1 MPMVVF
7 FEKDTFGITLS
18 RKKSK
23 DMIVEHEDKETTIA
37 KSILSLFNSYFG
49 IKHAK
54 RRQPS
59 HHNHLFVSSGGGL
72 QPHTPTRTTDAY
84 ITPQTV
90 TAPIT
95 IIDDRHDDPQDWA
108 YLSKSESTISSVG
121 SSWSSVHS
129 NSANHHHH
137 RASISS
143 ITLSEILCD
152 HYVQT
157 HSLDPSNPEPVPLET
172 YRVFEASRRNSA
184 LSHHSNSSDSLT
196 SPNEDD
202 DDDDDDS
209 WFIWDNL
216 QKTREWIQVVDE
228 ELFLPKEKVTT
239 EVTIAVQP
247 KSRGIRANSAHLR
260 MIVAEVNMMRAN
272 KIVCPLRARGSLS
285 ARTDTFTSNTPS
297 PLST

>member
-1 MPMVVF
+1 MA
-7 FEKDTFGITLS
+7 FE
-18 RKKSK
+18 
-23 DMIVEHEDKETTIA
+23 HQDKESTIA
-37 KSILSLFNSYFG
+37 KSILSLFNSYLG
-49 IKHAK
+49 IKHPK
-54 RRQPS
+54 KTQPN
-59 HHNHLFVSSGGGL
+59 HHKNLFVSSGGGL

-129 NSANHHHH
+129 NTANHHH

-152 HYVQT
+152 HYIQT
-157 HSLDPSNPEPVPLET
+157 HSSNPSNQEPVPLET
-172 YRVFEASRRNSA
+172 YKVFEASRRNSA

-202 DDDDDDS
+202 DDES

-272 KIVCPLRARGSLS
+272 KIVCPLRPRSSLPARL
-285 ARTDTFTSNTPS
+285 DTFAFNTPS

>member
-1 MPMVVF
+1 MVV
-7 FEKDTFGITLS
+7 K
-18 RKKSK
+18 
-23 DMIVEHEDKETTIA
+23 HQAKESTIA
-37 KSILSLFNSYFG
+37 ESILSLFNSYLG

-54 RRQPS
+54 MRQPN
-59 HHNHLFVSSGGGL
+59 HHKNLFVSSGGGL
-72 QPHTPTRTTDAY
+72 RPHTPTRTTDAY

-108 YLSKSESTISSVG
+108 YLSKSESTISSAG
-121 SSWSSVHS
+121 SSWSSMHS
-129 NSANHHHH
+129 NSVNRHHQ
-137 RASISS
+137 ASISS

-157 HSLDPSNPEPVPLET
+157 HSSNPLNQEPVPLET

-184 LSHHSNSSDSLT
+184 SSHHSNSSDSLT

-202 DDDDDDS
+202 DDDDDES
-209 WFIWDNL
+209 WFIWDSL
-216 QKTREWIQVVDE
+216 QKTKEWIQVVDE

-272 KIVCPLRARGSLS
+272 KIVCPLRARGSLP
-285 ARTDTFTSNTPS
+285 ARLDAFTYNTPS
-297 PLST
+297 PLSD

>member
-1 MPMVVF
+1 M
-7 FEKDTFGITLS
+7 L
-18 RKKSK
+18 
-23 DMIVEHEDKETTIA
+23 VEHNDKESISLA
-37 KSILSLFNSYFG
+37 KSILSLFNSYLG
-49 IKHAK
+49 IKQQVKK
-54 RRQPS
+54 RQRS
-59 HHNHLFVSSGGGL
+59 NHHSNLFVRSGGGL
-72 QPHTPTRTTDAY
+72 QPHTPTRTTEAY

-108 YLSKSESTISSVG
+108 YLSQSESTISSVG

-129 NSANHHHH
+129 NPAKSHPHHHHH

-143 ITLSEILCD
+143 MTLSEILCD

-157 HSLDPSNPEPVPLET
+157 HSSNPSNQEPVPLET

-184 LSHHSNSSDSLT
+184 LSHHSNSSDNCLT

-202 DDDDDDS
+202 DDDDES

-247 KSRGIRANSAHLR
+247 KSRGTRANSAHLR
-260 MIVAEVNMMRAN
+260 MIVAEVNMMRAK
-272 KIVCPLRARGSLS
+272 KIVCPLRARGSLP
-285 ARTDTFTSNTPS
+285 ARLDSFTLNTPS

>member
-1 MPMVVF
+1 
-7 FEKDTFGITLS
+7 
-18 RKKSK
+18 
-23 DMIVEHEDKETTIA
+23 MIVENADKESTIA
-37 KSILSLFNSYFG
+37 ESILSLFSSYFG
-49 IKHAK
+49 IKQPK
-54 RRQPS
+54 RRHS
-59 HHNHLFVSSGGGL
+59 NHHKNLFVSSGGGL

-95 IIDDRHDDPQDWA
+95 IIDDRHDHPEDWA
-108 YLSKSESTISSVG
+108 YLSKSESTISTAG
-121 SSWSSVHS
+121 SSWSSVHNNTVS
-129 NSANHHHH
+129 HH

-157 HSLDPSNPEPVPLET
+157 HSSGQSNQEPVPLET
-172 YRVFEASRRNSA
+172 YKVFEASRRNSA
-184 LSHHSNSSDSLT
+184 ISDHLNSSDGLA
-196 SPNEDD
+196 SPNEDED
-202 DDDDDDS
+202 DDDES

-239 EVTIAVQP
+239 EVTIAVEP
-247 KSRGIRANSAHLR
+247 KSRGTRANSAHLR

-272 KIVCPLRARGSLS
+272 KIVCPLRARGSLP
-285 ARTDTFTSNTPS
+285 ARHDTFTSNTPS
-297 PLST
+297 PLSV

>member
-1 MPMVVF
+1 
-7 FEKDTFGITLS
+7 
-18 RKKSK
+18 
-23 DMIVEHEDKETTIA
+23 MIVEHEDKESTIA
-37 KSILSLFNSYFG
+37 KSILSLFNSYLG
-49 IKHAK
+49 IKQARK
-54 RRQPS
+54 KQPNP
-59 HHNHLFVSSGGGL
+59 HKKLFVSSGGGL

-95 IIDDRHDDPQDWA
+95 IIDNRHDDPQDWA
-108 YLSKSESTISSVG
+108 YLSRSESTVSSAG

-129 NSANHHHH
+129 NPANHH

-157 HSLDPSNPEPVPLET
+157 HSSSASNQEPVPLET

-184 LSHHSNSSDSLT
+184 LSHHSNSSDSLP
-196 SPNEDD
+196 SSNEAD

-239 EVTIAVQP
+239 EVTIAVEP
-247 KSRGIRANSAHLR
+247 KSRGVRANSAHLR

-272 KIVCPLRARGSLS
+272 KIVCPLRARGSLP
-285 ARTDTFTSNTPS
+285 ARFDAFTSDTPS
-297 PLST
+297 PLSTWL

>member
-1 MPMVVF
+1 M
-7 FEKDTFGITLS
+7 L
-18 RKKSK
+18 
-23 DMIVEHEDKETTIA
+23 VEHKDKESSIA
-37 KSILSLFNSYFG
+37 KTILSLFNSYLG
-49 IKHAK
+49 IKRAK
-54 RRQPS
+54 MRQPN
-59 HHNHLFVSSGGGL
+59 HHKNLFVRSGGGL

-95 IIDDRHDDPQDWA
+95 IIDDRHDDSQDWS
-108 YLSKSESTISSVG
+108 YLSKSESTISSAG

-129 NSANHHHH
+129 NPVSHHHH

-143 ITLSEILCD
+143 MTLSEILCD
-152 HYVQT
+152 HYVHT
-157 HSLDPSNPEPVPLET
+157 HSSNPSNQEPVPLET

-184 LSHHSNSSDSLT
+184 LSHHSNSSDRLT

-202 DDDDDDS
+202 GDDDDDES

-272 KIVCPLRARGSLS
+272 KIVCPLRARGSLP
-285 ARTDTFTSNTPS
+285 ARLDAFTSNTPS